1 MLITEKV
8 AKIFAPLNRNE
19 TFNIEDDRSLG
30 DTSHSFEPVFE
41 IVSHNG
47 LSKKFTGIE
56 MGSITKPIVLTGKG
70 LREDKLFMVSL
81 DSFHQMSSFN
91 HPNLPSEKTRPQDDS
106 KKSEP

>member
-70 LREDKLFMVSL
+70 LREDKLF
-81 DSFHQMSSFN
+81 HQMSSFN